1 MQRAETVLS
10 IIHERGKRGLPL
22 KNLYRHLYN
31 PELYLR
37 AYAKLYSNDGAMTP
51 GVTQETVDAMSM
63 KKIEKLIDDLRHER
77 YRWTP
82 VRRVYIEK
90 KNSTKKRPLGMPSWT
105 DKLLQ
110 EAIRQLLEAYY
121 EPKFSPSSHGFRAER
136 GCHTALSEIAHQW
149 IGTRWY
155 IEGDVKGCFDNIDHE
170 ILLSILKESI
180 HDNRFLRLIRHLLQA
195 GYLEDWHYHNT
206 LSGTP
211 QGSIVS
217 PVLANIYLDKLD
229 KFVETELL
237 PQYNQGK
244 LRQINPAYDSI
255 GKRMRKCR
263 KRGKF
268 KEAKELRKQL
278 QRLPSRKT
286 HDEHYRRLRYI
297 RYADDW
303 LLGFA
308 GPREEAEEIKQK
320 LKVFLRDYLKLELS
334 EEKTLITHASTQA
347 ARFLGYELVTLQAD
361 DKHDHN
367 GRRCINAS
375 VALRLPL
382 DVLQKKCALSMQ
394 RGQPASRPELMQD
407 DDFTIINQYQ
417 QEYRG
422 LVQYYVLA
430 SNVRWLWKL
439 HWIMRGSLLKTLA
452 AKHKSSM
459 KAMLQKYR
467 NTVET
472 EHGRR
477 TCLEVRI
484 ERKDKK
490 PLIARFGGIL
500 LRRQKR
506 AMLVDKDPIHF
517 TTERNEL
524 VKRLLADK
532 CELCGST
539 ENCEVHH
546 IRKLADLKKQ
556 GQREKPTWVKVMAAR
571 RRKTLI
577 VCRHCHE
584 AIHAGKPIR
593 QPQRNES
600 LESRGARKRASP
612 VRGETVEKG
621 STPS

>member
-22 KNLYRHLYN
+22 KNLYRQLYN

-37 AYAKLYSNDGAMTP
+37 AYAKLYSNDGAMTA
-51 GVTQETVDAMSM
+51 GATTETVDAMSM
-63 KKIEKLIDDLRHER
+63 KKIEKLIDDLRQER

-90 KNSTKKRPLGMPSWT
+90 KHSTKKRPLGMPSWT

-121 EPKFSPSSHGFRAER
+121 EPTCSPSSHGFRPER
-136 GCHTALSEIAHQW
+136 GCHTALSEITHQW
-149 IGTRWY
+149 VGTRWF

-170 ILLSILKESI
+170 VLLSILKERI
-180 HDNRFLRLIRHLLQA
+180 QDNRFLRLIEHLLQA
-195 GYLEDWHYHNT
+195 GHLEDWRYHKT

-211 QGSIVS
+211 QGTIVS

-229 KFVETELL
+229 KFVETDLL
-237 PQYNQGK
+237 PQYNQGEQ
-244 LRQINPAYDSI
+244 RQLNPAYSRI
-255 GKRMRKCR
+255 RQRMYKCR
-263 KRGKF
+263 KRGNF
-268 KEAKELRKQL
+268 KEAKELWKQL

-286 HDEHYRRLRYI
+286 HDEHYRRLRYL

-320 LKVFLRDYLKLELS
+320 LKKFLGDHLKLELS
-334 EEKTLITHASTQA
+334 EEKTLITHAATQA
-347 ARFLGYELVTLQAD
+347 ARFLGYEIITLQAD
-361 DKHDHN
+361 DKHDRH
-367 GRRCINAS
+367 GYRCINARLS
-375 VALRLPL
+375 LRLPL
-382 DVLQKKCALSMQ
+382 DVLQKKCALFMH
-394 RGQPASRPELMQD
+394 RGQPNSRPELVQD
-407 DDFTIINQYQ
+407 DDFTIMSRYQ

-422 LVQYYVLA
+422 VVQYYVLA
-430 SNVRWLWKL
+430 SNVCWLWKL

-459 KAMLQKYR
+459 KAMLRKYR
-467 NTVET
+467 TTIET
-472 EHGRR
+472 EHGMR
-477 TCLEVRI
+477 TCLEVKI
-484 ERKDKK
+484 ERKDKQ
-490 PLIARFGGIL
+490 PLIARFGGIP

-506 AMLVDKDPIHF
+506 ATLVDKHPIHF
-517 TTERNEL
+517 TTDRNEL
-524 VKRLLADK
+524 VKRLLANE
-532 CELCGST
+532 CELCAST

-546 IRKLADLKKQ
+546 IRKLADLKKP
-556 GQREKPTWVKVMAAR
+556 GQKEKPTWVKVMAAR

-577 VCRHCHE
+577 VCRDCHE
-584 AIHAGKPIR
+584 AIHTGKPTR
-593 QPQRNES
+593 QPHRNES

-621 STPS
+621 ST

>member
-1 MQRAETVLS
+1 VQRAETVLS

-22 KNLYRHLYN
+22 KNLYRPLYN

-51 GVTQETVDAMSM
+51 GVTQETVDAMST

-90 KNSTKKRPLGMPSWT
+90 KNSMKKRPLGMPSWT

-170 ILLSILKESI
+170 IGLGILKESI

-263 KRGKF
+263 KRGQF

-278 QRLPSRKT
+278 QQLPSRKT

-308 GPREEAEEIKQK
+308 GSREEAEEIKQK

-382 DVLQKKCALSMQ
+382 DVLQKKCALYMQ

-407 DDFTIINQYQ
+407 DDFTTINQYQ
-417 QEYRG
+417 SECGRNAEQAAWRG
-422 LVQYYVLA
+422 
-430 SNVRWLWKL
+430 
-439 HWIMRGSLLKTLA
+439 
-452 AKHKSSM
+452 
-459 KAMLQKYR
+459 
-467 NTVET
+467 
-472 EHGRR
+472 
-477 TCLEVRI
+477 
-484 ERKDKK
+484 
-490 PLIARFGGIL
+490 
-500 LRRQKR
+500 
-506 AMLVDKDPIHF
+506 
-517 TTERNEL
+517 
-524 VKRLLADK
+524 
-532 CELCGST
+532 
-539 ENCEVHH
+539 
-546 IRKLADLKKQ
+546 
-556 GQREKPTWVKVMAAR
+556 AAR
-571 RRKTLI
+571 TL
-577 VCRHCHE
+577 CPGLFHKFGYC
-584 AIHAGKPIR
+584 
-593 QPQRNES
+593 
-600 LESRGARKRASP
+600 
-612 VRGETVEKG
+612 
-621 STPS
+621 